1 LGPSCGPA
9 LRNIVLFRPCPAR
22 TAVSSSSR
30 SSFPA
35 CVSPF
40 VGSRKSCNGRGKL
53 IIERLLG
60 CKADSLDFGL
70 QRATC
75 IDSAKNG
82 VMHFHESVAAGPVL
96 APDVRE
102 REIFSG
108 IRRIS
113 FSIAPTPC
121 IHL

>member
-1 LGPSCGPA
+1 
-9 LRNIVLFRPCPAR
+9 
-22 TAVSSSSR
+22 
-30 SSFPA
+30 
-35 CVSPF
+35 
-40 VGSRKSCNGRGKL
+40 
-53 IIERLLG
+53 
-60 CKADSLDFGL
+60 
-70 QRATC
+70 
-75 IDSAKNG
+75 
-82 VMHFHESVAAGPVL
+82 VL